1 MLKMASEL
9 AWEEANYM
17 KLRVNFDMKLMNEI
31 TKTSRPIFAKTSR
44 PIF

>member
-9 AWEEANYM
+9 AWEEANYK
-17 KLRVNFDMKLMNEI
+17 KLRVKFYMKLMNEI
-31 TKTSRPIFAKTSR
+31 AKTSRPIFANTSR